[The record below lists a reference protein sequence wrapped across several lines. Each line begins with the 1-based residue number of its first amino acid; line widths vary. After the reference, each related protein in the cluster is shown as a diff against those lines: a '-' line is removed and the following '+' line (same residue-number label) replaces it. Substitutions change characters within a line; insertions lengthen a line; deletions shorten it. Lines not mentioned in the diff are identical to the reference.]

1 MKKDDV
7 KRIVGFAGI
16 MAVGMAAM
24 YGFMWLYSLAAY
36 IDNL

>member
-1 MKKDDV
+1 MEKLLKNTALV
-7 KRIVGFAGI
+7 
-16 MAVGMAAM
+16 AVGMAAM

>member
-1 MKKDDV
+1 MEKLLKNAALV
-7 KRIVGFAGI
+7 
-16 MAVGMAAM
+16 AVGMAAM

>member
-1 MKKDDV
+1 MEKLLNNAALV
-7 KRIVGFAGI
+7 
-16 MAVGMAAM
+16 AVGMAAM